1 MESGPRRVNAPLE
14 GPVMGLISASHGAK
28 LKHRF
33 LYQNVHGIGK
43 RQITAKELPRAQDE
57 ETTARGAPACPRPGS
72 ELAERLARRRA
83 GQERAR
89 ARAREGRARRKRSL
103 LARARQG
110 PRRAGGPAPCAPRDG
125 GGLRVVHAS
134 GLGPAAPCHALQP
147 RLAAVTGG
155 LGFASDALGLTTTR
169 ATRAR
174 ARSGLPPPFAQ
185 PAVVHDS

>member
-1 MESGPRRVNAPLE
+1 M
-14 GPVMGLISASHGAK
+14 
-28 LKHRF
+28 
-33 LYQNVHGIGK
+33 
-43 RQITAKELPRAQDE
+43 
-57 ETTARGAPACPRPGS
+57 
-72 ELAERLARRRA
+72 
-83 GQERAR
+83 R

-125 GGLRVVHAS
+125 GGLRVVRAS

-155 LGFASDALGLTTTR
+155 LGFASDALGLTGATR

-174 ARSGLPPPFAQ
+174 ARSGMPPPFAQ